1 MSLALQRI
9 MASALSLCFEMAEEL
24 CAECLAAS
32 KTLKLITG
40 KGLHSEGNI
49 ARLLPAVEAYCREK
63 NLVYHVNGGCVSV
76 DIPDSNDCPDQNRYA
91 YSFQDSYEHG

>member
-1 MSLALQRI
+1 
-9 MASALSLCFEMAEEL
+9 MAEES
-24 CAECLAAS
+24 CGECLAAS

-49 ARLLPAVEAYCREK
+49 ARLLPAVEGYLKEK

-76 DIPDSNDCPDQNRYA
+76 DIPDIDDYPDRNRYA
-91 YSFQDSYEHG
+91 HSSQDAYDNG